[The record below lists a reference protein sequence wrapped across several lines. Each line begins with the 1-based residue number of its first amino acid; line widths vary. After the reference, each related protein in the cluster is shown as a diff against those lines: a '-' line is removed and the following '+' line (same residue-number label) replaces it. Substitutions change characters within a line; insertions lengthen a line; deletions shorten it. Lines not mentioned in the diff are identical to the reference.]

1 MSWQK
6 TLEKYDT
13 EILVILSTS
22 AVSYILSQWIHANYY
37 LLEYVFLILL
47 FGLIHEA
54 WSSTQTK
61 ESTREFIQLFGLD
74 SRTGMQ
80 IALLWFVGA
89 AVFISIQLRNLV
101 ENVFGPLSV
110 VQMLGIIVVL
120 SRAFVNIYVSKNL
133 FAIFDGARDTYTAY
147 TAGAIAFIVS
157 WQIRDSYAVY
167 TWMHNM
173 FAIWPAIIVPWLLFY
188 YSDLG
193 DNLPKLGGVHGPT
206 ESRDGKI
213 NEGRRIDR
221 YEQPS
226 SEDQTGENS

>member
-1 MSWQK
+1 MSWKQI
-6 TLEKYDT
+6 LEKYDA
-13 EILVILSTS
+13 EILVLLSTL
-22 AVSYILSQWIHANYY
+22 AVSYILSQWIQDNYY

-61 ESTREFIQLFGLD
+61 ESTRDFIQLFGLD

-80 IALLWFVGA
+80 IALLWFVGV

-101 ENVFGPLSV
+101 ESVFGPLSV

-120 SRAFVNIYVSKNL
+120 SRAFVNVHVSKNL
-133 FAIFDGARDTYTAY
+133 FAIFDGHQDTYTAY

-167 TWMHNM
+167 SWMHNM
-173 FAIWPAIIVPWLLFY
+173 LAIWPAIIVPWLVFY
-188 YSDLG
+188 YSKLG
-193 DNLPKLGGVHGPT
+193 EDLPKLEGN
-206 ESRDGKI
+206 SRRQRD
-213 NEGRRIDR
+213 RRQR
-221 YEQPS
+221 R
-226 SEDQTGENS
+226 